1 MSMETVR
8 ALREPTDGEIRALFE
23 AQSARHAEVTAAI
36 AGENLSG
43 YPTAGVH
50 ILEHS
55 ELNRLAARNGMKD
68 ADYEKN
74 PVEVYR
80 RAKREIGVSMGDQ
93 WIPLNPMTMG
103 SRGYIGGEKGATT
116 GAEQI
121 EVDGMLIGEPE
132 DVVEHLERFEFPRL
146 EKKAA
151 EFDLEARVREIG
163 LSEYNQQMEMGLDI
177 LKTGYGFID
186 FPKLAYTRYGYVNY
200 LCAYALYED
209 VMARHFKLQ
218 AELQRKNNEAAARA
232 YRRYSLPKIFR
243 LDHDM
248 TDSRATL
255 VNLKSL
261 ERFWF
266 PQLVYAL
273 EPVLAG
279 CDVRLIWH
287 CDGAISSMVP
297 GLIDAGIRGFQ
308 GFQYEDG
315 VDFARLCRMRDRDG
329 RPLFMR
335 AGVSVTVT
343 LPGGSPRDVRAE
355 MDRLVDVHGD
365 TALVLGVSSS
375 VTPGVPSANIDALIE
390 GFRYYRTHRR

>member
-1 MSMETVR
+1 METIS
-8 ALREPTDGEIRALFE
+8 APREPSDREIRALFE
-23 AQSARHAEVTAAI
+23 AQNARHAEMTAAI
-36 AGENLSG
+36 AGENLTG
-43 YPTAGVH
+43 YPTASVN
-50 ILEHS
+50 IMEHA

-68 ADYEKN
+68 PDYASD
-74 PVEVYR
+74 PVAVYS
-80 RAKREIGVSMGDQ
+80 RAQREIGACAVDQ
-93 WIPLNPMTMG
+93 WIPRNPLTMG
-103 SRGYIGGEKGATT
+103 ARGYVGGEKGATT
-116 GAEQI
+116 GAERI
-121 EVDGMLIGEPE
+121 VVDGMAIEEPE

-146 EKKAA
+146 EKQAA
-151 EFDLEARVREIG
+151 EFDIEARVREIG
-163 LSEYNQQMEMGLDI
+163 LSEYRTQMEIGEDI

-186 FPKLAYTRYGYVNY
+186 FPKLAYTKYGYVNY
-200 LCAYALYED
+200 LCAYQMYED
-209 VMARHFKLQ
+209 VMARHFRLQ